1 MKKLTLTLLLL
12 ALSTS
17 MLFAHSLWIETAAK
31 GKVGQAQTVK
41 LFFGE
46 YAQEER
52 DELSKWRSDLP
63 SLTLWL
69 VSPDGEKTQLTTKQG
84 TNVVESSFTPQKN
97 GVYTL
102 LVSHKLKDLS
112 GGTGL
117 LEFAAS
123 TNVSVGTAAAP
134 AITVNTNDVKAL
146 PVGATK
152 VNAPAKVK
160 VWVKGE
166 SKAGATVL
174 VFSPNKW
181 GQELETDA
189 NGTVTFTPL
198 WPGKYVIEATNFTA
212 TPGTAGSVEYKT
224 FWQGATYSFDVA
236 K

>member
-1 MKKLTLTLLLL
+1 MKKITLTLLL

-17 MLFAHSLWIETAAK
+17 LLFAHSLWIETAAK
-31 GKVGQAQTVK
+31 GKIGQSQSVK
-41 LFFGE
+41 LYFGE
-46 YAQEER
+46 FAQDER

-69 VSPDGEKTQLTTKQG
+69 VAPDGQKTQLATKQG
-84 TNVVESSFTPQKN
+84 SNVVESAFTPQKD

-117 LEFAAS
+117 LEFSAS
-123 TNVSVGTAAAP
+123 TSVYVGIISEP
-134 AITVNTNDVKAL
+134 EAIVNTNEIKVL
-146 PVGATK
+146 PVGTTK
-152 VNAPAKVK
+152 VNSPLKIK

-166 SKAGATVL
+166 IKAGGTVL

-181 GQELETDA
+181 AQELTTDA
-189 NGTVTFTPL
+189 DGSVTFTPL
-198 WPGKYVIEATNFTA
+198 WPGKYVVEATNFNNV
-212 TPGTAGSVEYKT
+212 PGSVDGINYKT
-224 FWQGATYSFDVA
+224 FWQGATYSFEVN

>member
-1 MKKLTLTLLLL
+1 MKTITLTFLLT
-12 ALSTS
+12 LSTS
-17 MLFAHSLWIETAAK
+17 LLFAHSLWIETAAK
-31 GKVGQAQTVK
+31 GKIGQSQSVK
-41 LFFGE
+41 LYFGE
-46 YAQEER
+46 FAQDER

-69 VSPDGEKTQLTTKQG
+69 IAPDGQKTQLETKQG
-84 TNVVESSFTPQKN
+84 GNVVESAFTPQKD

-117 LEFAAS
+117 LEFSAS
-123 TNVSVGTAAAP
+123 TNVSVGTTVAP
-134 AITVNTNDVKAL
+134 EANLNTNEIKAL

-152 VNAPAKVK
+152 VNSPLKIK

-166 SKAGATVL
+166 NKAGGTVL

-181 GQELETDA
+181 AQELTTD
-189 NGTVTFTPL
+189 GDGSVTFTPL
-198 WPGKYVIEATNFTA
+198 WPGKYVVEATNFNNV
-212 TPGTAGSVEYKT
+212 PGSVGAINYKT
-224 FWQGATYSFDVA
+224 FWQGATYSFEVN

>member
-1 MKKLTLTLLLL
+1 MKKITLTLLL

-17 MLFAHSLWIETAAK
+17 LLFAHSLWIETAAK
-31 GKVGQAQTVK
+31 GKIGQSQSVK
-41 LFFGE
+41 LYFGE
-46 YAQEER
+46 FAQGER

-69 VSPDGEKTQLTTKQG
+69 VAPDGQKTQLATKQG
-84 TNVVESSFTPQKN
+84 SNVVESAFTPQQD

-117 LEFAAS
+117 LEFSAS
-123 TNVSVGTAAAP
+123 TSVKVGITAEP
-134 AITVNTNDVKAL
+134 EAIVNTNEIKAL
-146 PVGATK
+146 PVGPTE
-152 VNAPAKVK
+152 VNSPLKIK

-166 SKAGATVL
+166 NKAGGTVL

-181 GQELETDA
+181 AQELTTDA
-189 NGTVTFTPL
+189 DGSVTFTPL
-198 WPGKYVIEATNFTA
+198 WPGKYVVEATNFNNV
-212 TPGTAGSVEYKT
+212 PGSVDGINYKT
-224 FWQGATYSFDVA
+224 FWQGATYSFEVN